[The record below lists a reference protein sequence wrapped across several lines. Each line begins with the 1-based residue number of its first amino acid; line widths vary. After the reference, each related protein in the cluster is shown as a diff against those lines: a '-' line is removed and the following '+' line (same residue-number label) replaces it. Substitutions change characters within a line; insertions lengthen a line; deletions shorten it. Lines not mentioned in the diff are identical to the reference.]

1 MDLFVMVYFLSQVIL
16 FLGLLMYANEVE
28 LEEKEKLPE
37 IKKNNNYI
45 IFIISKDFLFPFL
58 YKSYQRD
65 CKDVTWWY
73 VEL

>member
-1 MDLFVMVYFLSQVIL
+1 M

-28 LEEKEKLPE
+28 LEEKEKVPE

-58 YKSYQRD
+58 NKSYQRD

>member
-1 MDLFVMVYFLSQVIL
+1 MKWIYLLWFIFYLRQFL

-28 LEEKEKLPE
+28 LEEKEKLSE

-58 YKSYQRD
+58 YKSYRRD
-65 CKDVTWWY
+65 CKDVT
-73 VEL
+73 

>member
-1 MDLFVMVYFLSQVIL
+1 M

-37 IKKNNNYI
+37 IKTNNNYI

-73 VEL
+73 LEL

>member
-1 MDLFVMVYFLSQVIL
+1 MKWIYLLWFIFYLRQFL

-65 CKDVTWWY
+65 FKDVT
-73 VEL
+73 

>member
-1 MDLFVMVYFLSQVIL
+1 M

-28 LEEKEKLPE
+28 LEEKEKLTE
-37 IKKNNNYI
+37 IKNNNNYI
-45 IFIISKDFLFPFL
+45 IFIISKDFLSPFL

>member
-1 MDLFVMVYFLSQVIL
+1 M

-37 IKKNNNYI
+37 IKTNNNYI
-45 IFIISKDFLFPFL
+45 IFIISKDFLFPVL

-65 CKDVTWWY
+65 CKDVT
-73 VEL
+73 